1 MLRVPSGAGSFPSS
15 QGHGHEKRMEVAS
28 NTKDGRFW
36 PATIPVDEVDG
47 TGAKWAGLLGVDWH
61 QSGAVRLLI
70 STSRQRL
77 HVEWMQVPEY
87 SLRG

>member
-1 MLRVPSGAGSFPSS
+1 
-15 QGHGHEKRMEVAS
+15 MEVVS

-61 QSGAVRLLI
+61 QSGAVRLLR
-70 STSRQRL
+70 SKSRQRL